1 MEKKRWEDKSQRKD
15 RKKKGDQRREKSQK
29 KEDAGTRKGRKVAK
43 HCGFPVRFVPWGVE
57 K

>member
-29 KEDAGTRKGRKVAK
+29 KEDAGARKGRKVVK